1 MACRILYGKHLIIII
16 EMTTLSLR
24 LSVAGSREGGSTH
37 PPQFLLFP
45 SSPLFPFSQER
56 FVVARCELLLLIIDS
71 PFPLSNATLG
81 WERTKWEWRDGGG
94 GGRGEARSGSCDVV
108 EKQIEPPS
116 RRVASPLACFQIP
129 NCSNLGPTSLA
140 R

>member
-16 EMTTLSLR
+16 EMTTLSQR

-37 PPQFLLFP
+37 PPQFLLP
-45 SSPLFPFSQER
+45 HPLSLFPFSQER

-81 WERTKWEWRDGGG
+81 WERTKWEWRDGTEGEEE
-94 GGRGEARSGSCDVV
+94 EARRGAALVM
-108 EKQIEPPS
+108 
-116 RRVASPLACFQIP
+116 
-129 NCSNLGPTSLA
+129 
-140 R
+140 